1 MYWTNHL
8 KWIFYH
14 KFASFYYLISKL
26 FLLQASSAA
35 SDEESGLTLA
45 LNHAKSV
52 GLVKPNDRVVV
63 FQKVGDS
70 SVVKIIELPRL
81 TEKTHS
87 TQPSHFRA

>member
-1 MYWTNHL
+1 MYWTNNL
-8 KWIFYH
+8 KLTFYH
-14 KFASFYYLISKL
+14 KLASFYCLINKF

-52 GLVKPNDRVVV
+52 GLVKPNDRVVI

-70 SVVKIIELPRL
+70 SVVKIIEL
-81 TEKTHS
+81 HG
-87 TQPSHFRA
+87 